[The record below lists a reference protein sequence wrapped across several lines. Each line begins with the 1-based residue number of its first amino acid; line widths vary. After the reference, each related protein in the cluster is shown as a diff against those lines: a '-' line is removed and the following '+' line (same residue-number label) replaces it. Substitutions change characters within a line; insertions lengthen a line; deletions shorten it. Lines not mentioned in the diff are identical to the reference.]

1 MADVQG
7 LWYFV
12 QPPLA
17 SLGLAGSIAS
27 EAASKELRGAPLLN
41 MLHAKAASVSGKPSA
56 SCLSHLGLSASD
68 DWQLQTE
75 LRISGNPL
83 YMGCFL
89 SALVNMLW
97 QTCMF
102 YHR

>member
-17 SLGLAGSIAS
+17 SLGLAASIAS

-41 MLHAKAASVSGKPSA
+41 MLHAKAASVSGTPSA
-56 SCLSHLGLSASD
+56 SCLGH
-68 DWQLQTE
+68 
-75 LRISGNPL
+75 
-83 YMGCFL
+83 
-89 SALVNMLW
+89 
-97 QTCMF
+97 
-102 YHR
+102 